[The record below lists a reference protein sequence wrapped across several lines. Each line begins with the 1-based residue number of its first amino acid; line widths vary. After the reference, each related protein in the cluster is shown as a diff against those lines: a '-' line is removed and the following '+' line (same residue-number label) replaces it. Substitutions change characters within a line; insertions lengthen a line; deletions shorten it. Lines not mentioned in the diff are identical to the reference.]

1 MENCCPEYFGYVLT
15 LGIVAGTSLILNC
28 ILCCY
33 KKCEKVEDRRYIRPV
48 IPMQNVI
55 IESKGE

>member
-1 MENCCPEYFGYVLT
+1 MEDCCPEIFGYALT
-15 LGIVAGTSLILNC
+15 FGIVAGSSLILNC

-33 KKCEKVEDRRYIRPV
+33 RKCEEAENRRYIRPV